1 MPVTSFTTDPK
12 TLSMTLVGDFPV
24 PVERLWAAFARP
36 RQLERFWGPPGY
48 PATFDTFDPRPGGVA
63 HYWMTS
69 PQGEKFYGRW
79 DFEEVDAPRQ
89 MVVRDSFADAHGEV
103 DPSVPPGRMT
113 LAFES
118 TETGSRVRVISTSPT
133 AEALEQVIAM
143 GQVEGMT
150 QAFGQLDLVLADL
163 REYALGAGTRT
174 ELVDDTHARITRAFD
189 APRHLLWR
197 AHTEPALLRQWMLG
211 PDAWE
216 MTVCENEFVIGG
228 SYKNA
233 WAPVGDT
240 PGEAFGFE
248 GENLVIDP
256 ERRLVST
263 ERMTGA
269 PFPPNVND
277 LTFDE
282 VDSVTLLTLLITFPD
297 LAQRDMVLATG
308 MTDGMEASYQR
319 LEREVL
325 SSANEVS

>member
-1 MPVTSFTTDPK
+1 MPVTSVTTDPK
-12 TLSMTLVGDFPV
+12 NLTMTLVGDFPV
-24 PVERLWAAFARP
+24 SVERLWAAFADP

-48 PATFDTFDPRPGGVA
+48 PATFDRFDPRPGGVA
-63 HYWMTS
+63 TYWMTS

-79 DFEEVDAPRQ
+79 DFEEVDAPHQ
-89 MVVRDSFADAHGEV
+89 MVVRDSFADAQGEV
-103 DPSVPPGRMT
+103 DPSVPTGRMT

-118 TETGSRVRVISTSPT
+118 TAGGSRVNVISASPT
-133 AEALEQVIAM
+133 AEALEQVLAM
-143 GQVEGMT
+143 GQVEGIT

-163 REYALGAGTRT
+163 RESALGKGTNT

-197 AHTEPALLRQWMLG
+197 AHTETELLKKWMLG
-211 PDAWE
+211 PDGWE
-216 MTVCENEFVIGG
+216 MTICENDFVVGG
-228 SYKNA
+228 SYRNA

-240 PGEAFGFE
+240 PGEGFGFD

-282 VDSVTLLTLLITFPD
+282 VDGVTVLTLLITFPD

-325 SSANEVS
+325 SAARN